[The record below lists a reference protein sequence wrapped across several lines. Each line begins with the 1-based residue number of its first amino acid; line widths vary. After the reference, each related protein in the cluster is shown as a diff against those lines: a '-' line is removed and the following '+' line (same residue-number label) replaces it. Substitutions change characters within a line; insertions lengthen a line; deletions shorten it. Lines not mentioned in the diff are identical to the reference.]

1 MILKIDLYG
10 VRRAY
15 FHARARREVYVKLP
29 AEDFEEGMCGRLNKA
44 MYGTRD
50 AAQNWEE
57 EYTEFMREWGFVTGV
72 SNPCVMYHPER
83 GVRAVVH
90 GDDFAIAGRV

>member
-1 MILKIDLYG
+1 MTASKRDGLFAATTPWEPFKALVTLCVTIGIGTRRGVPQALAFYD

-15 FHARARREVYVKLP
+15 FHAKARRVVYVDLP
-29 AEDFEEGMCGRLNKA
+29 DEDWEPGMCGRLNKS

-57 EYTEFMREWGFVTGV
+57 EYCDF
-72 SNPCVMYHPER
+72 PE
-83 GVRAVVH
+83 
-90 GDDFAIAGRV
+90 